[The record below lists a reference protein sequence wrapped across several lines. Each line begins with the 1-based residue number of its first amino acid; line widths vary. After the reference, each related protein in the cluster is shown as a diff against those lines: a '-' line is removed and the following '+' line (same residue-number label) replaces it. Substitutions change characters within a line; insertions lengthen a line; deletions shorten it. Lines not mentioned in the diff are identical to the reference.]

1 MNNKVIGGKAIVLN
15 KQKDRDFDS
24 NANLIVRNLPK
35 SFDQRQMADV
45 FSKFGKI
52 GSCKLEIYPNGESR
66 GFGYVQYDNV
76 DSAKKA
82 IAELDGTEIDGLKI
96 SVLIH
101 SKKENRE
108 GLQSERYT
116 NLFLQNLPHDYKQ
129 EQLRDL
135 FKSYG
140 DILSVELGSKPGH
153 GYVNFKDHNDAKK
166 ALEAVNMKVKLGDET
181 ILC

>member
-1 MNNKVIGGKAIVLN
+1 MLN

>member
-1 MNNKVIGGKAIVLN
+1 
-15 KQKDRDFDS
+15 
-24 NANLIVRNLPK
+24 
-35 SFDQRQMADV
+35 MADV

-76 DSAKKA
+76 DAAKKA
-82 IAELDGTEIDGLKI
+82 ISQLDGTEIDGLKI

-116 NLFLQNLPHDYKQ
+116 NLFLQNLPHDYK
-129 EQLRDL
+129 
-135 FKSYG
+135 
-140 DILSVELGSKPGH
+140 
-153 GYVNFKDHNDAKK
+153 
-166 ALEAVNMKVKLGDET
+166 
-181 ILC
+181 